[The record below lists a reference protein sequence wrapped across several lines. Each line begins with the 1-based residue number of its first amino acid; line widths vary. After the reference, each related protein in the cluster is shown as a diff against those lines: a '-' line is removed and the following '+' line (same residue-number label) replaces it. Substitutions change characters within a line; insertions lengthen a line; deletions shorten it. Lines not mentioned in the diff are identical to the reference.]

1 MDEPDAML
9 PHVSCTS
16 DTINI
21 GLYEPAHVQGPTLV
35 FEVGDVDEALGRL
48 DAIGITPNGR
58 VPAPLKH
65 MPAAVLMAPEGT
77 AILIAA
83 TQDD

>member
-1 MDEPDAML
+1 
-9 PHVSCTS
+9 
-16 DTINI
+16 
-21 GLYEPAHVQGPTLV
+21 
-35 FEVGDVDEALGRL
+35 
-48 DAIGITPNGR
+48 